1 MVLLGKRVVIIFLK
15 ALLRLALMLEQIYF
29 DVFHFPVMF
38 VVIIDLFQS
47 CGVLFV
53 CLLLKPFASLG

>member
-1 MVLLGKRVVIIFLK
+1 
-15 ALLRLALMLEQIYF
+15 MLEQIYF
-29 DVFHFPVMF
+29 DVFYFPVMF
-38 VVIIDLFQS
+38 VVIIDLFQN